1 MFDVTT
7 FILSREFT
15 TAVVNKQAGKTVEI
29 ESSSGHIDEDSL
41 KSLLESNESR
51 ITLDGKV
58 FRLSRIE
65 GNYLKYINTFTEG
78 DDTSVSMTELSLN
91 KESGDF
97 TSKDIVIGGGD
108 VEELR
113 QEFNEHKNNN
123 SIHVSTNDRTGWN
136 SKVSASVEDL
146 GRSNFNLKLEN

>member
-1 MFDVTT
+1 MFDITT
-7 FILSREFT
+7 FILCRDFT
-15 TAVVNKQAGKTVEI
+15 TALVNKQAGQTVEI

-51 ITLDGKV
+51 IMLDNKV
-58 FRLSRIE
+58 FRLSRLE
-65 GNYLKYINTFTEG
+65 GNYLKYINTFTDG
-78 DDTSVSMTELSLN
+78 DETSVNMTELSIDKN
-91 KESGDF
+91 SGDF
-97 TSKDIVIGGGD
+97 TIKDIVIGGGEI
-108 VEELR
+108 EELR
-113 QEFNEHKNNN
+113 QEFNQHKNNN